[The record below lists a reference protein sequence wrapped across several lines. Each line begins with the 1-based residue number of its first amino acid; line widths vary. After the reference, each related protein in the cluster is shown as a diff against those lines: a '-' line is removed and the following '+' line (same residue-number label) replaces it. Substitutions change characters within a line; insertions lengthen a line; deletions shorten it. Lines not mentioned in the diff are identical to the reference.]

1 MTDPSADE
9 PKGFSEG
16 MEASEGDPR
25 VLLVLNGLLSLLFG
39 YSVVFG
45 LSFVGVW
52 EFSAVNVF
60 TAAVMLFALSYV
72 VVLR

>member
-1 MTDPSADE
+1 MTDPDAEE
-9 PKGFSEG
+9 PGGFSEG
-16 MEASEGDPR
+16 IEGSDGDPR
-25 VLLVLNGLLSLLFG
+25 VLLALNALLSLLFG
-39 YSVVFG
+39 YAVVFG
-45 LSFVGVW
+45 LGFVGVR